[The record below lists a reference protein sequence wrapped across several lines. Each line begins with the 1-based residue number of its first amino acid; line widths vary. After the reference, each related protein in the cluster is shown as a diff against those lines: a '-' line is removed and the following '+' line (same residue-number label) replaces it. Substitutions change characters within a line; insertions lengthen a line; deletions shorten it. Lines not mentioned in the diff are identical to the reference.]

1 MNPYDWIVFDS
12 TGTLMVPSPE
22 AAEVYAAV
30 AARYGGPVTVGDV
43 RTRLKAAMNRHFL
56 DGNETSATDQSHER
70 ERWKKIVR
78 DSIELEGDTLEAAFS
93 ELWRHFA
100 SAQHW
105 RLYDDVAP
113 TIDRLRDQG
122 YRIAVASNFDERLT
136 AIIEEMQIDDW
147 FDAVL
152 ISADL
157 GWSKPNTNF
166 YDAATKRLEATDRNR
181 LLMIGDTER
190 GDVLAARQAG
200 WQARHLIRSGG
211 QPLSR
216 LVADL

>member
-1 MNPYDWIVFDS
+1 MNPFDWIVFDS
-12 TGTLMVPSPE
+12 TGTLMIPSPE

-30 AARYGGPVTVGDV
+30 SSRYGAEATIDDV
-43 RTRLKAAMNRHFL
+43 RTRLKAAIHRHFFE
-56 DGNETSATDQSHER
+56 GNEGSGTNQNHER

-78 DSIELEGDTLEAAFS
+78 DSVGLAGATLDLAFA

-105 RLYDDVAP
+105 RLYDDVEL
-113 TIDRLRDQG
+113 TIKRLRGKG

-136 AIIEEMQIDDW
+136 AILQEMQIEDW

-152 ISADL
+152 ISAEL
-157 GWSKPNTNF
+157 GWSKPNTKF
-166 YDAATKRLEATDRNR
+166 YDAATERLGATERNR

-190 GDVLAARQAG
+190 GDVLAAKQAG
-200 WQARHLIRSGG
+200 WQARHLIRAGDES
-211 QPLSR
+211 LSQ